1 MTKKKPG
8 QKEAPE
14 TTERAVTPKAPVKR
28 KRAAKSAAPDGDKQ
42 ADDSEAPDANTR
54 ADIAEPPVPVVR
66 TREQHRLALKRKV
79 RMMYDLQRLR
89 LQAGGRTLKRP
100 TKPDSEERVEI
111 FLHEVDLAIL
121 ETRTKEL
128 LKVEKA
134 ALRDVQEHLETLPFY
149 QNVLSDKVRYRGIG
163 PTMAGVIMSEF
174 DIYRSDT
181 VSKMWSFAG
190 LISKPAFRCKK
201 CFALLTEDAD
211 GQGRRAQ
218 LELERQTAVKIVTEK
233 RAKLAGIESGEVE
246 PEDGATIDQ
255 ARATALAEF
264 DLAIGVASRLKNE
277 VERVALGTFV
287 HRGGKV
293 PKGCK
298 DPVSR
303 DETKSSGEAQ
313 RPTKGVKLPYNAFL
327 RVKLVGVLGPV
338 LIKSGSPWRKVY
350 DDRKLRTQSMGWGKN
365 DGHRHQDAIRYMIKY
380 LLMDIHSKWREHE
393 GLLVREPYS
402 VEKLGMAPHS
412 SEPVKIPKP
421 ARSREDM
428 DDETDGEESYVD
440 DIAAE
445 LEQLEATE

>member
-1 MTKKKPG
+1 MTKKKPDPSATP
-8 QKEAPE
+8 EAE
-14 TTERAVTPKAPVKR
+14 AQAGAKKKPVKQ
-28 KRAAKSAAPDGDKQ
+28 KRAAKSAAPVDEKQ
-42 ADDSEAPDANTR
+42 ATMEAAPVPAER

-128 LKVEKA
+128 LKVERA

-190 LISKPAFRCKK
+190 LISKPAFRCKT
-201 CFALLTEDAD
+201 CFTLLTEDAD
-211 GQGRRAQ
+211 GTDRRAG
-218 LELERQTAVKIVTEK
+218 LEIDRQAAVADVT
-233 RAKLAGIESGEVE
+233 LARSRLHDVLGD
-246 PEDGATIDQ
+246 PATIATYQ
-255 ARATALAEF
+255 AQLDMAVGKAT
-264 DLAIGVASRLKNE
+264 RLKNE
-277 VERVALGTFV
+277 VERVALGTFM
-287 HRGGKV
+287 HRGKV

-298 DPVSR
+298 DPVGR
-303 DETKSSGEAQ
+303 DETVASGEAQ
-313 RPTKGVKLPYNAFL
+313 RPTKGVKLPYNSFL

-338 LIKSGSPWRKVY
+338 LIKSGSPWRKTY
-350 DDRKLRTQSMGWGKN
+350 DDYKLRLQSKGWGKN
-365 DGHRHQDAIRYMIKY
+365 DGHRHQASIRYMIKM
-380 LLMDIHSKWREHE
+380 LLMDIHKRWREAE
-393 GLLVREPYS
+393 GLSVREPYS

-412 SEPVKIPKP
+412 SDVVKP
-421 ARSREDM
+421 ARVERSENW
-428 DDETDGEESYVD
+428 DDDQEPEGDAYEADV
-440 DIAAE
+440 AAE
-445 LEQLEATE
+445 LEHLDAIE